1 MVLTIMKSYKIAI
14 ITGNTLEAKVIFVGL
29 KLFKK
34 TAILLNL
41 FKRY

>member
-14 ITGNTLEAKVIFVGL
+14 ITDKHIEAKVIFAGL

>member
-34 TAILLNL
+34 NSNTAK
-41 FKRY
+41 FV

>member
-14 ITGNTLEAKVIFVGL
+14 ITDKNLEAKVIFAGL

-34 TAILLNL
+34 NSNTAK
-41 FKRY
+41 FV